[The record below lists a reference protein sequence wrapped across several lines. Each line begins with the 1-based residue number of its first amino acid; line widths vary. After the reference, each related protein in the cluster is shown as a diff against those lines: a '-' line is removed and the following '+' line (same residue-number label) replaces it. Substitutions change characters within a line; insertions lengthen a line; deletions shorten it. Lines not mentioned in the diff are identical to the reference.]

1 MIQCHTFNSLT
12 RMDLRDGGPYVLS
25 QFVGGMAAPLFLL
38 MAGMTT
44 AFQMESLE
52 RREPNRWRR
61 WLISLRRAGYILA
74 IAFTFRFTN
83 WAFSMPHASA
93 TELTK
98 VDILNCM
105 GVGMA
110 VLAAGA
116 VFRSDAR
123 VRFAVIAGFVIAAA
137 APLMTNLPWGGA
149 PALLQEYLVPGA
161 GRGRFPFF
169 PCVAY
174 IAFGQAIGAM
184 VKRAAAERFDR
195 LMQWSM
201 LIGFSM
207 IFIGQ
212 YFSNIPYSIYTN
224 ANFWT
229 DSPALVVI
237 RVGIC
242 LMIMAGAYLWTE
254 YCAGKG
260 WSWMQAMGKNSLM
273 VYWVHVMIV
282 YGALIQPIKRTL
294 SIPQAALAVGIVT
307 AMMVAMSAL
316 WLSWKARKAEKR
328 ARGAGCLRSAALFS
342 RRELPITER
351 LESTIAAAAMM
362 GFSTP
367 AMASVMPA
375 RL

>member
-1 MIQCHTFNSLT
+1 MRGLAVVIMIQCHTFNSLT
-12 RMDLRDGGPYVLS
+12 RMDLRDGGPYVLT
-25 QFVGGMAAPLFLL
+25 QFIGGMAAPLFLL

-61 WLISLRRAGYILA
+61 WLISLKRAGYILA

-110 VLAAGA
+110 ALSVGA
-116 VFRSDAR
+116 MFRSEAR
-123 VRFAVIAGFVIAAA
+123 VRFAVIAGLAIAAA

-149 PALLQEYLVPGA
+149 PALLQEYLVPGS

-169 PCVAY
+169 PFVAY
-174 IAFGQAIGAM
+174 IAFGQAIGA
-184 VKRAAAERFDR
+184 VVRRAAAERFDR

-212 YFSNIPYSIYTN
+212 YFSNIPYSIYTK

-254 YCAGKG
+254 YCAGKR

-294 SIPQAALAVGIVT
+294 SIPQATLAVGIVT
-307 AMMVAMSAL
+307 AMMVTMSAL

-328 ARGAGCLRSAALFS
+328 AL
-342 RRELPITER
+342 
-351 LESTIAAAAMM
+351 AAA
-362 GFSTP
+362 
-367 AMASVMPA
+367 
-375 RL
+375 

>member
-1 MIQCHTFNSLT
+1 MRGLAVVIMIQCHTFNSLT
-12 RMDLRDGGPYVLS
+12 RMDLRDGGPYVLT

-61 WLISLRRAGYILA
+61 WLISLKRAGYILA

-83 WAFSMPHASA
+83 WVFSMPHASA

-110 VLAAGA
+110 VLAVGA

-123 VRFAVIAGFVIAAA
+123 VRFAVIAGCAIAAA

-149 PALLQEYLVPGA
+149 PALLREYLVPGP

-169 PCVAY
+169 PFVAY
-174 IAFGQAIGAM
+174 IAFGQAIGAV

-254 YCAGKG
+254 YCAGNG
-260 WSWMQAMGKNSLM
+260 LELDGGDGQELADGLLGSRHDRVRRADTAHQAYALDPAGGAGGGDRHRDDGSDVGAVAVVEGKES
-273 VYWVHVMIV
+273 
-282 YGALIQPIKRTL
+282 GEA
-294 SIPQAALAVGIVT
+294 SALA
-307 AMMVAMSAL
+307 
-316 WLSWKARKAEKR
+316 
-328 ARGAGCLRSAALFS
+328 AA
-342 RRELPITER
+342 
-351 LESTIAAAAMM
+351 
-362 GFSTP
+362 
-367 AMASVMPA
+367 
-375 RL
+375 